1 MNKWDCRETMVYG
14 NQRHT
19 ASDFRIRIDLQ
30 RASEHH
36 QSSCLSGLEGRDS
49 ICTYSQNRIF
59 KHPRVNL
66 QLSTL
71 RGKHFQLAC
80 QRFSKVM
87 LKAKASHIYSI
98 NEEETNC
105 SPPLILLFCFH
116 VPLGRAGSRAGS
128 MSLPEANMESDQLTP
143 GQKC

>member
-1 MNKWDCRETMVYG
+1 MGLQGDDGVWESKSYCFG
-14 NQRHT
+14 LPNQNRSST
-19 ASDFRIRIDLQ
+19 CVRTSPEFLFIRL
-30 RASEHH
+30 
-36 QSSCLSGLEGRDS
+36 GRTRF

-66 QLSTL
+66 QLSTW
-71 RGKHFQLAC
+71 RGLHFQVAC

-87 LKAKASHIYSI
+87 LQAKASHVYSI
-98 NEEETNC
+98 NEEETHC

-116 VPLGRAGSRAGS
+116 VPLSRAGSRAGS
-128 MSLPEANMESDQLTP
+128 MSLPEANMESDQMTP